1 MTDAPQRPFNI
12 LFLCTGNSARSIL
25 AECIMNRVGRGKF
38 VAWSAGSMPKGKV
51 HPQALAL
58 LDSLGFDT
66 GALRSKSW
74 EEFAA
79 PGAPELDFVITVCD
93 DAAGE
98 VCPVWPGQPISAHWG
113 MPDPAAVEASPT
125 EVALA
130 FADTYRMLSNRI
142 ELLASLPIA
151 SLTRTSLK
159 GRLDQIGKTSGAAES
174 A

>member
-1 MTDAPQRPFNI
+1 MTDAPNRPFNI

-25 AECIMNRVGRGKF
+25 AECIMNRIGKGKF

-58 LDSLGFDT
+58 LDGLQVDT
-66 GALRSKSW
+66 SHLRSKSW
-74 EEFAA
+74 EEFAT

-113 MPDPAAVEASPT
+113 MPDPAAVDGTPT

-142 ELLASLPIA
+142 ELMVSLPIA

-159 GRLDQIGKTSGAAES
+159 GHLDQIGKAAGAPETT
-174 A
+174 